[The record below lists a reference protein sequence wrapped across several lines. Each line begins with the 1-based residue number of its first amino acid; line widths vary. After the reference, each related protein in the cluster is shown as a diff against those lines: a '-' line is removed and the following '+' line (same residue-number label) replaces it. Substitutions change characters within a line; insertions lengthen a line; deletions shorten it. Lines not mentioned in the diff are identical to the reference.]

1 VTLSL
6 GFVACESDRN
16 KNKHQNKNKYIIV
29 RMHEQISNEHIPV
42 LMDGVLQYLGPQ
54 ERESYLDLTA
64 GYGGHAGAILE
75 RTASPARATLVDR
88 DSNAIAA
95 LQPFAG
101 KGARLMHQD
110 FLSAT
115 KALVAEEQR
124 FDIIL
129 ADLGVSS
136 PHLDN
141 AARGFAFRQDGP
153 LDMRMDQ
160 SQSLDAATVVNTY
173 SLDDLVRIIKQYGEE
188 PRAKRIAQAIIAD
201 RPLTTT
207 QQLAELIRSV
217 MPKGSKTHPATKTFQ
232 ALRIAVND
240 ELELLRQALPLWVEL
255 LNPGGRVGV
264 ISFHSLEDRLVKQ
277 AFAELAGERYDAPVR
292 LLTKHPVT
300 ADEHELFFNPRAR
313 SAKLRAAVK
322 K

>member
-1 VTLSL
+1 M
-6 GFVACESDRN
+6 
-16 KNKHQNKNKYIIV
+16 HQEK
-29 RMHEQISNEHIPV
+29 NEHIPV
-42 LMDGVLQYLGPQ
+42 LMDSVLQYLDPQ
-54 ERESYLDLTA
+54 SGESYLDLTA
-64 GYGGHAGAILE
+64 GYGGHASAILE
-75 RTASPARATLVDR
+75 RTEAPTQAMLVDR

-95 LQPFAG
+95 LQPLSTQG
-101 KGARLMHQD
+101 VTLVHQD

-115 KALVAEEQR
+115 KALYAEGKR

-141 AARGFAFRQDGP
+141 AARGFAFRANGP

-160 SQSLDAATVVNTY
+160 SQSLDAATIVNTY
-173 SLDDLVRIIKQYGEE
+173 ATDDLVRIIKQYGEE
-188 PRAKRIAQAIIAD
+188 PRAKRIAEAIVAA

-207 QQLAELIRSV
+207 QDLAEVIRSV

-240 ELELLRQALPLWVEL
+240 ELELLRAALPLWAGL
-255 LNPGGRVGV
+255 LKPGGRVGV

-277 AFAELAGERYDAPVR
+277 AFAELAGDRYDAP
-292 LLTKHPVT
+292 LQLATKHPVT
-300 ADEHELFFNPRAR
+300 ADEHELVFNPRAR
-313 SAKLRAAVK
+313 SAKLRVAVK